1 MVARTRR
8 VVAERRVHETPAD
21 ALRVLVHEDV
31 ARYHEDEGDLAR
43 GEFPAQSR
51 QSPALRR
58 RALEYYDDLTEAITS
73 ALAEAV
79 PASPRLVH
87 RVHAAALVAVVQATT
102 AGIGIAVLSGADR
115 EDAARQLLLDA
126 DAALDQAASWF
137 R

>member
-1 MVARTRR
+1 M
-8 VVAERRVHETPAD
+8 
-21 ALRVLVHEDV
+21 HEDV
-31 ARYHEDEGDLAR
+31 ARYREDEGDLAR
-43 GEFPAQSR
+43 GEFPAQAR

-58 RALEYYDDLTEAITS
+58 RALEFYDDLTEAITS

-102 AGIGIAVLSGADR
+102 AGIGVAVLSGADR
-115 EDAARQLLLDA
+115 EDTARQLLLDA